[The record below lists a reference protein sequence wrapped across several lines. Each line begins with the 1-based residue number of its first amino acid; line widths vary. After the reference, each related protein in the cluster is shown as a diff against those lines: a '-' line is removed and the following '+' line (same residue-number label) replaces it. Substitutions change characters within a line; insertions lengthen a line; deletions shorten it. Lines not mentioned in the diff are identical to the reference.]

1 VTAASGLRHCDLI
14 MPRHNGAV
22 ALSVEGRRLSVCPS
36 VSSVPDPKS
45 RTENLKNLREKNE
58 NLARKEAHDMGDL

>member
-1 VTAASGLRHCDLI
+1 MTAASGLRHCDLI

-22 ALSVEGRRLSVCPS
+22 ALSVEGRRLSVRPS

-45 RTENLKNLREKNE
+45 RTENLKNLREK
-58 NLARKEAHDMGDL
+58 K